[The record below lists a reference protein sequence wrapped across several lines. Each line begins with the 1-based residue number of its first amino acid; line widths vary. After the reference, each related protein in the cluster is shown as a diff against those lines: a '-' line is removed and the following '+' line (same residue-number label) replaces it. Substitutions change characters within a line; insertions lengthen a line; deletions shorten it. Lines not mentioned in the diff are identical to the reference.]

1 MIRRLLAA
9 ALAAMLLEGKT
20 LKEAA
25 EFANQVSAIVVTR
38 EGAQDSIPTLQEVL
52 TK

>member
-1 MIRRLLAA
+1 MQGVSILF
-9 ALAAMLLEGKT
+9 EIGKT

>member
-1 MIRRLLAA
+1 
-9 ALAAMLLEGKT
+9 MLLEGKT

-52 TK
+52 EK